1 MASFKLD
8 GTGTSGTL
16 AFAGQCT
23 IEHAEAMKKAL
34 TEALERFE
42 ELDLDMSAVE
52 GADLSFL
59 QLVVAAQVEM
69 GKRGRSLSASR
80 GTPPVVADLAD
91 QAGMSLGSYEQCFWK
106 KG

>member
-1 MASFKLD
+1 MASYELH

-23 IEHAEAMKKAL
+23 IEHAGVMKKAL
-34 TEALERFE
+34 AEALERYE
-42 ELDLDMSAVE
+42 ELDLDMTAVE
-52 GADLSFL
+52 SADLTFL
-59 QLVVAAQVEM
+59 QLVVAAQAEM
-69 GKRGRSLSASR
+69 AKGGRSLSASR

-91 QAGMSLGSYEQCFWK
+91 EAGMSLGSYEQCFWK